1 MKIYT
6 KALKIPLIAS
16 IVFASSHTQAH
27 DYSFLKLLKVGQC
40 VQPYYDKY
48 MEIIYPV
55 KFELI
60 PCDSNTFGLRKITNI
75 GIDYI
80 IFDNKIIIPAQS
92 IDRFLLGN

>member
-1 MKIYT
+1 MQTYT
-6 KALKIPLIAS
+6 KALKIMLIVS

-40 VQPYYDKY
+40 VQPYYDEY
-48 MEIIYPV
+48 MKIIYPV

-60 PCDSNTFGLRKITNI
+60 PCDSNWLGLRKITNI

-80 IFDNKIIIPAQS
+80 VFDNKVIITAQS
-92 IDRFLLGN
+92 IAGISLGK